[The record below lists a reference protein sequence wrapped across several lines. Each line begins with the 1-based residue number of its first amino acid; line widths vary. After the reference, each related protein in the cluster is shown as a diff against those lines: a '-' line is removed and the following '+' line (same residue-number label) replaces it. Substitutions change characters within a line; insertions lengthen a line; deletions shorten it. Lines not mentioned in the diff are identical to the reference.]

1 MLLWWLFFIVF
12 MAPAFAAYQQRA
24 ADRRAE
30 KLVERVRADLAAGRT
45 TPDAPPPKKLA
56 LWPYAILGIL
66 LASVWALA
74 STNAAPGETSTTG
87 GSLIGMGVIA
97 ATLVWLPFHIFIFV
111 KRTSTGVSLLV
122 FAAMIACAAGLA
134 YATQTSPF
142 LADLAQRLN

>member
-1 MLLWWLFFIVF
+1 MLVWWLFFITF
-12 MAPAFAAYQQRA
+12 MAPAFAVYEQRA

-30 KLVERVRADLAAGRT
+30 KLVEQVRADLAAGRS
-45 TPDAPPPKKLA
+45 TPDAPPPKTLA
-56 LWPYAILGIL
+56 LWPYAILGIA

-74 STNAAPGETSTTG
+74 NVHRETGEAADG
-87 GSLIGMGVIA
+87 GYLIGIGVIA

-134 YATQTSPF
+134 HATQTSPF
-142 LADLAQRLN
+142 LADLAERLR